1 MRVEPIRPMSSTK
14 REGQPMTHERV
25 IEQIKIMQGV
35 DSDSS
40 TVVELNFTGELP
52 AFLYDKTGKIK

>member
-1 MRVEPIRPMSSTK
+1 MRINPISPISSVN
-14 REGQPMTHERV
+14 RDGQKLTEERV
-25 IEQIKIMQGV
+25 LEYKKEFSI

-40 TVVELNFTGELP
+40 TVVELNTLSELP